1 MILRYIIIRSKSK
14 NDLHQNK
21 ANRVRL
27 DFVRYFQ
34 YVKECIFP
42 LSANLAASETDS
54 LAAENQPALLSA
66 TNLTCIREERLLF
79 DQLTL
84 EINAGDIVQIEGP
97 NGSGKTSLLR
107 ILAGLSEPYNGDV
120 FYKNQLI
127 TQSREEFHQNL
138 LYLGHLAGVKD
149 EMTAQENLNF
159 NLTLHGLSIHSS
171 ELEETLTLANLTG
184 FEDSLASHLSAGQH
198 RRIALARLY
207 KSTADIWILDEPFTA
222 IDKQG
227 VNSLEQLFKAHI
239 KQGGCVI
246 LTTHQDLLTFSPSQV
261 KKITL
266 DYIGE

>member
-1 MILRYIIIRSKSK
+1 M
-14 NDLHQNK
+14 
-21 ANRVRL
+21 
-27 DFVRYFQ
+27 
-34 YVKECIFP
+34 
-42 LSANLAASETDS
+42 SANLAAN
-54 LAAENQPALLSA
+54 LAAKNEPALLSA

-79 DQLTL
+79 EQLMI

-107 ILAGLSEPYNGDV
+107 ILAGLSQPFEGDV

-127 TQSREEFHQNL
+127 TDSREEFHQNL
-138 LYLGHLAGVKD
+138 LYLGHLPGVKG

-159 NLTLHGLSIHSS
+159 NLTLHGLHINSNEI
-171 ELEETLTLANLTG
+171 EETLSRVNLTG

-198 RRIALARLY
+198 RRISLARLY
-207 KSTADIWILDEPFTA
+207 NSTADIWILDEPFTA

-227 VNSLEQLFKAHI
+227 VQSLEQLFKAHI

-246 LTTHQDLLTFSPSQV
+246 LTTHQDLISFSPAQV

-266 DYIGE
+266 DYMGE